1 VEKFSVSVIGGSGYT
16 GGELLRLLLA
26 HPAVQISSVSSREHA
41 GQLVSRVHPNLRSFK
56 TNLKFCLLEELNP
69 CDFLFVC
76 LPNGVSMDLIENLLS
91 LSKKIVDLGADF
103 RLNNASEWF
112 KWYKQEHS
120 APHLLEKF
128 IYGVPE
134 INREHI
140 KQASLVASPGCEA
153 IASILALWPLVKHK
167 LIEPRIIVEAKIGS
181 SAAGSKPS
189 LSSHHPERKGVVRCY
204 MPTGHRHIA
213 ELEQTFSQVGEKFE
227 ILLTS
232 VAVEVVRGILVTA
245 HTFLKTDVDEK
256 EIWKVF
262 LKEYRDEPFVRI
274 VKESQGI
281 YKYPEPKIL
290 QGSNFCE
297 VGFEKEV
304 SSKRVV
310 VMSAL
315 DNLMKGAAGN
325 AVQCMNLMMGLP
337 ESMGLEFP
345 GLHPI

>member
-1 VEKFSVSVIGGSGYT
+1 
-16 GGELLRLLLA
+16 
-26 HPAVQISSVSSREHA
+26 
-41 GQLVSRVHPNLRSFK
+41 
-56 TNLKFCLLEELNP
+56 
-69 CDFLFVC
+69 
-76 LPNGVSMDLIENLLS
+76 
-91 LSKKIVDLGADF
+91 
-103 RLNNASEWF
+103 
-112 KWYKQEHS
+112 
-120 APHLLEKF
+120 
-128 IYGVPE
+128 
-134 INREHI
+134 
-140 KQASLVASPGCEA
+140 
-153 IASILALWPLVKHK
+153 
-167 LIEPRIIVEAKIGS
+167 
-181 SAAGSKPS
+181 
-189 LSSHHPERKGVVRCY
+189 

-227 ILLTS
+227 ILMTS